1 MKTDTALRLVPMT
14 VSDLDEVLAIE
25 LQAYPFPWT
34 RGNFIDSLA
43 VNHPAWLLRAPADG
57 ALWGYYVAMGGV
69 EEMHLLNIT
78 VAPSRQGQGLAH
90 RLLDDLDRQARTAG
104 ALQLW
109 LEVRE
114 SNARA
119 RHVYERNGFMA
130 VGRRK
135 GYYPAAQS
143 REDAVVMC
151 RPVKA
156 GDGREDGHAVD

>member
-1 MKTDTALRLVPMT
+1 MT
-14 VSDLDEVLAIE
+14 VSDLDEVVAIE
-25 LQAYPFPWT
+25 HQAYAFPWT

-43 VNHPAWLLRAPADG
+43 VGHPAWLLRGPADG

-78 VAPSRQGQGLAH
+78 VAPAQQGQGHARRMLDHLGRLAH
-90 RLLDDLDRQARTAG
+90 ATG

-119 RHVYERNGFMA
+119 RQLYERNSFVA

-135 GYYPAAQS
+135 AYYPAVQG

-151 RPVKA
+151 RPVKTK
-156 GDGREDGHAVD
+156 DGGEAGHAVD

>member
-1 MKTDTALRLVPMT
+1 MT

-25 LQAYPFPWT
+25 QQAYPFPWT

-43 VNHPAWLLRAPADG
+43 VAHPAWLLRAPDDG

-78 VAPSRQGQGLAH
+78 VAPAQQGRGLAW
-90 RLLDDLDRQARTAG
+90 RLLDHLDQQARAGG

-109 LEVRE
+109 LEVRD
-114 SNARA
+114 SNVRA
-119 RHVYERNGFMA
+119 RQVYERNGFVA
-130 VGRRK
+130 VGHRK
-135 GYYPAAQS
+135 AYYPAAQG

-151 RPVKA
+151 RALKA
-156 GDGREDGHAVD
+156 EGVEDRGEAGHAVD

>member
-1 MKTDTALRLVPMT
+1 MKTDIALRLVPMT

-43 VNHPAWLLRAPADG
+43 VSHPAWLLRGPADG

-90 RLLDDLDRQARTAG
+90 RLLDHLDRQARTAG

-119 RHVYERNGFMA
+119 RHVYERNGFVA
-130 VGRRK
+130 VCRRK
-135 GYYPAAQS
+135 GYYPAAQG

-151 RPVKA
+151 RPVRA
-156 GDGREDGHAVD
+156 EDGREDGHAVD

>member
-1 MKTDTALRLVPMT
+1 V
-14 VSDLDEVLAIE
+14 
-25 LQAYPFPWT
+25 
-34 RGNFIDSLA
+34 G
-43 VNHPAWLLRAPADG
+43 HPAWLLRAPADG

-78 VAPSRQGQGLAH
+78 VAPSRQGQGLA
-90 RLLDDLDRQARTAG
+90 RGCWTTWTGRPTAG

-119 RHVYERNGFMA
+119 RHVYERNGFVA

-135 GYYPAAQS
+135 AYYPAAQG

-156 GDGREDGHAVD
+156 EDAQEDGHAVD